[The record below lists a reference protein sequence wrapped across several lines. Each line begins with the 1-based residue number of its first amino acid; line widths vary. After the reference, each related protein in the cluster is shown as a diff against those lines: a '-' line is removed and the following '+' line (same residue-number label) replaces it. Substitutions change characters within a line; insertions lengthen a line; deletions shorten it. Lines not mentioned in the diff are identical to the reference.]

1 MVKRLTLDLPDP
13 LWEWVD
19 GRAQEESL
27 LVEEFIR
34 DVLRA
39 VMEAE
44 LAEGDVDAVP
54 PEEESPGDAE
64 DAAEDDEESE
74 GEEAETEEGGD
85 TADDQDA
92 EEVVKKDGK
101 DTEDAE

>member
-27 LVEEFIR
+27 LADEFIR

-54 PEEESPGDAE
+54 TEEESPDEAE
-64 DAAEDDEESE
+64 DTAEDDEDSD
-74 GEEAETEEGGD
+74 EEAEDGD
-85 TADDQDA
+85 DATDDQDA
-92 EEVVKKDGK
+92 EEVVEKKPK
-101 DTEDAE
+101 DDSEVE

>member
-27 LVEEFIR
+27 LADEFIR

-54 PEEESPGDAE
+54 PEEESPDE
-64 DAAEDDEESE
+64 AEDDEESE
-74 GEEAETEEGGD
+74 GEEEEGEDGD
-85 TADDQDA
+85 DATDDKDA

-101 DTEDAE
+101 DSEDAE